1 MKTTLLALAAALAV
15 TAGMATAMV
24 EIEDADGNGTY
35 SMDEMIVSF
44 PDLTESD
51 FAELDADAS
60 GELSDDELHAAV
72 EKGMLAE

>member
-1 MKTTLLALAAALAV
+1 MKTTLLALAATLAV

-24 EIEDADGNGTY
+24 EIEDADGNGSY
-35 SMDEMIVSF
+35 SMDEMMVSY

-60 GELSDDELHAAV
+60 GELTDDELLAAV
-72 EKGMLAE
+72 EKGILAE